1 MSLAIVKD
9 GEIVFMKGFG
19 YKDFE
24 KKIPVT
30 ADTQFAIGSSSK
42 AFTALSVLMSQD
54 EGKLSLDD
62 SPKKYLPYFKIND
75 AEIDKNITVRD
86 LMSHSSGLNRTD
98 LGWVTGKLSREE
110 IIRVAGEAKPMAK
123 LHEKFFYQNV
133 MFVAAGEIVA
143 KVQKMPWEKFVPKEF
158 QAVRNDEQH
167 DVYERNAE
175 NERLFFRLRLQF
187 RHERNE
193 KPSAPRH

>member
-1 MSLAIVKD
+1 MINKNNLRFALALFALVSIFTVSLPTNSMAQTEIKQMLSADLQKAIAAIEEKTEARRKELGIPGMSLAIVKD
-9 GEIVFMKGFG
+9 DQIIFMKGFG

-75 AEIDKNITVRD
+75 PEWRSCTKSFSIKT
-86 LMSHSSGLNRTD
+86 
-98 LGWVTGKLSREE
+98 
-110 IIRVAGEAKPMAK
+110 
-123 LHEKFFYQNV
+123 
-133 MFVAAGEIVA
+133 
-143 KVQKMPWEKFVPKEF
+143 
-158 QAVRNDEQH
+158 
-167 DVYERNAE
+167 
-175 NERLFFRLRLQF
+175 
-187 RHERNE
+187 
-193 KPSAPRH
+193 